1 MRLSAQQCDRLEN
14 YIESALSNQQ
24 YNKLTA
30 ICYIRGMC
38 GIAGIVGLVN
48 SAEAGRLARRM
59 TGRLA
64 HRGPD
69 ADGFFTDAGIALGHR
84 RLAIIDLS
92 ENANQPQTDGSGR
105 FVIILNGEI
114 YNFRDVK
121 RSIPDYQF
129 LTNSDTEAVV
139 AAYAAYGPDCLS
151 LLNGMFALA
160 IWDKVERSLFIAR
173 DRLGVKP
180 LYYAVTNNGAFLFA
194 SEIRSILE
202 SGLVEKK
209 ISRDG
214 LYDYLMYQSVYAPR
228 TIVDGITQLG
238 AGEYA
243 IVKDGEISRHSY
255 WQLENAKAD
264 AEFDDEAEV
273 KDRVRTLLLESAERR
288 LVSDVRVGA
297 FLSGGIDSSAVV
309 GLMSEV
315 SDQPV
320 DTFSVVFDDGRFD
333 ESKYSDLI
341 SKRFDTRHTRIQLTP
356 NDLLSSLPEA
366 IRSIDS
372 PSGDGINTYVV
383 SKAVRNAGIKV
394 ALSGLGGDELFAGY
408 PNFLRWFKAKNG
420 LLSKLPRSVRSA
432 GGKILAQSSN
442 SRYRRAADLLDQPAI
457 ELANIYPLFRQ
468 VMSQQDANEY
478 CPTAVDLPTTIKAIL
493 EKKADKIEDFPLLSQ
508 FTIAE
513 LLGYTQSVL
522 LKDTDQFSMASALE
536 VREPFF
542 DYKLVEYVLR
552 IPDKIK
558 YPRYP
563 KSLLVDAL
571 APMLPDEIVHRTK
584 MGFAFPWAEWM
595 RNELSAFC
603 AERIRSLEQR
613 DLLDPLVLNRRW
625 SDFLSGRNG
634 VAWSQIWHLVVLS
647 DWLDSNGF

>member
-14 YIESALSNQQ
+14 NIGSALSNQQ
-24 YNKLTA
+24 YTKLTA
-30 ICYIRGMC
+30 ICYIRDMC

-92 ENANQPQTDGSGR
+92 ENANQPQIDGSGR
-105 FVIILNGEI
+105 YVIILNGEI

-129 LTNSDTEAVV
+129 LTNSDTETVV

-202 SGLVEKK
+202 SGLVAKK

-478 CPTAVDLPTTIKAIL
+478 CPTAMNLPTTIKAIL

-595 RNELSAFC
+595 RNELSPFC
-603 AERIRSLEQR
+603 AERIRSLGQR